1 MALKNIEEQQSVP
14 GGLVQMLYHKMLF
27 QPVVEMAKN
36 KDYFGSQ
43 IYDENAPFYKQMF
56 QMGKYLV
63 GDQLNPISVSGA
75 KRALQLSGKPFT
87 TADVFKQITDRD
99 VVMPFLGFGPAPGYA
114 SKSPMENRIM
124 YLFLHHA
131 ASEAKSF
138 EVGAKSQEK
147 SEARISYLGAIQ
159 KNDPEARKAAALKLA
174 SLGVKTP
181 DIQKLQPGGSI
192 QYMFGRLPFPD
203 QKNLL
208 TQMTP
213 EEFRTYFP
221 KSAFAPK
228 KNGKAPS
235 HYDPQVTAYAR
246 KYYAAQPSPP

>member
-1 MALKNIEEQQSVP
+1 
-14 GGLVQMLYHKMLF
+14 MLYHKMLF
-27 QPVVEMAKN
+27 QPIVEMAKN

-124 YLFLHHA
+124 YLFKQYVA
-131 ASEAKSF
+131 PEAKSF

-159 KNDPEARKAAALKLA
+159 SGDQQKRMEAARRLAAL
-174 SLGVKTP
+174 GVATK
-181 DIQKLQPGGSI
+181 DINKLQPGGSI
-192 QYMFGRLPFPD
+192 QYMFQRLPAPD
-203 QKNLL
+203 QKALL
-208 TQMTP
+208 GQMTK
-213 EEFRTYFP
+213 EEFKQYFP
-221 KSAFAPK
+221 KTQKKLRGDPEVSAL
-228 KNGKAPS
+228 
-235 HYDPQVTAYAR
+235 AR
-246 KYYAAQPSPP
+246 KYYATP